1 MRSTRLGVRADS
13 WTTGWSWLEVRMY
26 DGTVELFP
34 YVLEEGMG
42 GLEGERAL
50 RGHAA
55 HGV

>member
-1 MRSTRLGVRADS
+1 
-13 WTTGWSWLEVRMY
+13 MY

-42 GLEGERAL
+42 GREGERAL